1 MNTTIATF
9 VCGRRS
15 LSITHQP
22 MTYRQ
27 HLTPCKDCCL
37 YLPRRQSFIV
47 ASHRVSIVGATNP
60 IVYQNRSSGRTCHF
74 PIWNDRQSG
83 VECFRPDLHT
93 RVCQEAASG
102 RDAVGGRGGNLAI
115 LFVQARS
122 LPIWKL
128 ILVHGCARER
138 RVFATNQEIPRCPC
152 DSRLIQ
158 ALPISLIDLARP
170 HTITH

>member
-15 LSITHQP
+15 ASITHRP

-83 VECFRPDLHT
+83 VECFRADLPGCVRRPREVH
-93 RVCQEAASG
+93 SL
-102 RDAVGGRGGNLAI
+102 AV

-122 LPIWKL
+122 LPFWKL

-138 RVFATNQEIPRCPC
+138 RVFANGNGNTTICV
-152 DSRLIQ
+152 RL
-158 ALPISLIDLARP
+158 
-170 HTITH
+170 